1 MRHTAFFWAV
11 ALSAAVLVNCTLLSF
26 FVEDQMTVLVSPVSA
41 RPDYENGC
49 SRIALD
55 AVKTGPDG
63 SACLYAIR
71 EGQGLSSGLWAEVSP
86 TNVLGVDEGSA
97 LVLADQ
103 GQPYVKFSSRP
114 LQGGERIRETEEQD
128 PCSDTFLLVVT
139 EDLSLPPEALTGGG
153 FALLPQETVTQP
165 FLKEREVSQLFGT
178 GAQVQLFSLRE
189 VEDFAAA
196 LPWASLAGALV
207 LLTLF
212 CAVGFC
218 RAFPNKLRALF
229 WAGGCVLLWAGL
241 WLVLG
246 RLQLPSSLL
255 PAENL
260 LDFSHYRETFSQIAA
275 GLEAFPQDAA
285 CARTL
290 EALTGNA
297 RLCLGALIGFGAIL
311 VLLLALSFTLQHRKS
326 PAGRHFSRR

>member
-1 MRHTAFFWAV
+1 MFLWAV
-11 ALSAAVLVNCTLLSF
+11 TLSAAVLVNCTLLSF

-49 SRIALD
+49 SRVALD

-86 TNVLGVDEGSA
+86 TNLLGVDEGSA
-97 LVLADQ
+97 LVLADE

-114 LQGGERIRETEEQD
+114 LQGGERVRETEELD
-128 PCSDTFLLVVT
+128 PCSDTFLLLGT
-139 EDLSLPPEALTGGG
+139 GDLSLPPAVVAGGG

-165 FLKEREVSQLFGT
+165 FLKEREISQLFGT
-178 GAQVQLFSLRE
+178 GAQAQLFSLRE

-196 LPWASLAGALV
+196 LPLLSLAGGLV
-207 LLTLF
+207 LTTLF

-218 RAFPNKLRALF
+218 QAFPNKLRTLF
-229 WAGGCVLLWAGL
+229 WAGGSVLLWAGL
-241 WLVLG
+241 WLLLG
-246 RLQLPSSLL
+246 RIQLPSSLL

-275 GLEAFPQDAA
+275 GLKAFPQDDT
-285 CARTL
+285 CAQTL
-290 EALTGNA
+290 ETLTGNA
-297 RLCLGALIGFGAIL
+297 RLCLGALIGFGVIL
-311 VLLLALSFTLQHRKS
+311 VLLLALSITLQHRKP